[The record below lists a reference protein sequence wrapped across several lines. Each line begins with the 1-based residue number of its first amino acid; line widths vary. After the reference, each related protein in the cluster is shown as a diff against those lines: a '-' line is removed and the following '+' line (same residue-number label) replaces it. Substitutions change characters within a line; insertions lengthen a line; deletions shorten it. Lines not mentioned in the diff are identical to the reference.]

1 MLYVISEALLYC
13 CFAILTGVSV
23 LALLPDN
30 KRPRYHI
37 SDNTLTWVL
46 LGVVLLSL
54 VQVIKIIVFYK
65 EILDYDIP
73 YLLFT
78 VLSDYKI
85 GSAWFMTVIT
95 AMAMLFFLGIKP
107 NSKAIK
113 YKWKAIPILT
123 LILLI
128 TFGYASHS
136 ASLYGW
142 TGFAAHTTHFV
153 SAMVWIG
160 VLFVVGWFTV
170 ELKNWAPFLKW
181 FTPIAIA
188 CVSLNIMAGF
198 LLMSRLSPY
207 YISSW
212 ITSFGQAMLI
222 KHLLIVPILGLAII
236 NTFLLRKE
244 SSKTLSWMKVESIV
258 IILLLVVTAFMGQQ
272 EPPHGNLKAILDDGP
287 PFPWFTFISGYDVSR
302 GEEMEILPNVASICL
317 AATGVIAMIGGLF
330 WAWRKK
336 KPMWS
341 VTAALFFVICGYLA
355 LMFSIA

>member
-1 MLYVISEALLYC
+1 MLYVLSEALLYC
-13 CFAILTGVSV
+13 CYAILTGVSI

-30 KRPRYHI
+30 KKPRYHI

-46 LGVVLLSL
+46 LGIVLLSL

-65 EILDYDIP
+65 EILGYDIP

-85 GSAWFMTVIT
+85 GNAWFTTVIT
-95 AMAMLFFLGIKP
+95 AMVMLLFLGLKP

-128 TFGYASHS
+128 AFGYASHS

-142 TGFAAHTTHFV
+142 SGFAAHTTHFV

-170 ELKNWAPFLKW
+170 ELKNWSPFLKW
-181 FTPIAIA
+181 FSPMAIV
-188 CVSLNIMAGF
+188 CVSLNIIAGL

-207 YISSW
+207 YVSSW

-222 KHLLIVPILGLAII
+222 KHLLIVPIIALALI

-244 SSKTLSWMKVESIV
+244 SNKTLSWMRAESIV
-258 IILLLVVTAFMGQQ
+258 IIILLVVTAFMGQQ
-272 EPPHGNLKAILDDGP
+272 EPPHGDLTTILDDGP
-287 PFPWFTFISGYDVSR
+287 PLPWFTYISGFDVSR
-302 GEEMEILPNVASICL
+302 GEDMEIIPNVASLCL
-317 AATGVIAMIGGLF
+317 AAAGIIAILGGLL
-330 WAWRKK
+330 WSWKK
-336 KPMWS
+336 KMAIWS
-341 VTAALFFVICGYLA
+341 VSAALFFVICGYLA

>member
-1 MLYVISEALLYC
+1 MLYVLSEALLYC
-13 CFAILTGVSV
+13 CYAILTGASV

-30 KRPRYHI
+30 KKPRYHI
-37 SDNTLTWVL
+37 SDNTMACIL

-65 EILDYDIP
+65 EILGYDIP

-85 GSAWFMTVIT
+85 GNAWFVTVIT
-95 AMAMLFFLGIKP
+95 AMAMLFFIGLKP

-113 YKWKAIPILT
+113 YKWKALPVLT

-128 TFGYASHS
+128 AFGYASHS

-181 FTPIAIA
+181 FTPMAIV
-188 CVSLNIMAGF
+188 CVSLNIIAGF

-207 YISSW
+207 YVSSW
-212 ITSFGQAMLI
+212 VTSFGQAMLI
-222 KHLLIVPILGLAII
+222 KHLLIVPIISLAII

-244 SSKTLSWMKVESIV
+244 KNKTLTWIRAESIV

-272 EPPHGNLKAILDDGP
+272 EPPHGDLKTILDDGP
-287 PFPWFTFISGYDVSR
+287 PLPWFTYISGYEASR
-302 GEEMEILPNVASICL
+302 GEDMEIIPNVVSMCF
-317 AATGVIAMIGGLF
+317 AAAGVIVMIGGLF
-330 WAWRKK
+330 WTLRKR
-336 KPMWS
+336 KPLWS
-341 VTAALFFVICGYLA
+341 ITAALFFVICGYLA